1 VLVVPALAAT
11 SEAIVFVKLDAVQ
24 VTDNLH
30 CEIGD
35 PLWCG
40 SCPCINSL
48 LKQTTFAD
56 RIRWLGYSGMSFLLS
71 LPAFILAI
79 LAGVRMNKNHKA
91 HRRLS
96 RELYNSNFNYSP
108 SLELF
113 TGQGNSP
120 VSHIILPDKVA
131 RLLPSGRV
139 IPDEPPSPGL
149 SATSTTS
156 LFIADLVSYPAHPEG
171 VGNAAED
178 AECHESRTPSSL
190 DPNRSYSTMSEPGPH
205 YAKTSGT
212 IIRTH

>member
-1 VLVVPALAAT
+1 
-11 SEAIVFVKLDAVQ
+11 
-24 VTDNLH
+24 
-30 CEIGD
+30 
-35 PLWCG
+35 
-40 SCPCINSL
+40 
-48 LKQTTFAD
+48 
-56 RIRWLGYSGMSFLLS
+56 MSFLLS

-212 IIRTH
+212 IIRTHSTSRFPMHLRIPPFLNHVRPQRAPRAHRLRNPGVACSMTSGAFYYFKCESLCNNVAVLFSW